1 MRALSRTFLLRF
13 PVLFLALRYLRLGR
27 RDSFVSVVAGF
38 SFVGLMLGTATLIVV
53 MAVMNGFREQL
64 ITRVLGVNGHVG
76 LYYVHG
82 AEDGKTAEAW
92 PQLEKDL
99 QTVPGVS
106 HAFPMIEQQTLCMA
120 RGRTY
125 GGLVRGISA
134 ATFAQRPFL
143 EGALQEG
150 VVEDFTGRTIFLGDE
165 LAKQMGVFVGDTLTL
180 AASQPLAT
188 AFGTFP
194 RFRAFRVGG
203 LFHFGMRSYDQ
214 MMIFMPMDEAASFFG
229 FERAISGFEVFAED
243 PQRVASLMPV
253 LQRVARPHGVRAL
266 DWRQANA
273 TFFSVI
279 EVERNVMF
287 VILTLMVVVAA
298 FNIISCLVM
307 LVKDKSRD
315 IAILRAMGASRVFV
329 ARLFLWVGLAVGLLG
344 TGLGVVLG
352 LTVAWNVEPI
362 RRFFESLTGAP
373 LFPAEFYFLSQL
385 PSTVWAG
392 DVLAIVGVSVVLS
405 LLAALYP
412 ARRAARLCLHQALRF
427 E

>member
-1 MRALSRTFLLRF
+1 MKARLRAYLMRF
-13 PVLFLALRYLRLGR
+13 PVLFLTLRYLRVGR

-76 LYYVHG
+76 LYYAHG
-82 AEDGKTAEAW
+82 AENTQTAEAW
-92 PQLEKDL
+92 PQLAEAL
-99 QTVPGVS
+99 QAVPGVQ

-125 GGLVRGISA
+125 GGLVRGISTE
-134 ATFAQRPFL
+134 TFAQRPFL

-150 VVEDFTGRTIFLGDE
+150 SMDDFSGRVIFLGDE

-180 AASQPLAT
+180 GAPQPLAT

-194 RFRAFRVGG
+194 RFRTFRVGG
-203 LFHFGMRSYDQ
+203 LFHFGMRSYDK

-229 FERAISGFEVFAED
+229 FDRAISGFEVFVKD
-243 PQRVASLMPV
+243 PSQVAQLMPA

-315 IAILRAMGASRVFV
+315 IAILRAMGASRAFV
-329 ARLFLWVGLAVGLLG
+329 ARLFVWVGLAVGLCG
-344 TGLGVVLG
+344 TGLGVALG

-362 RRFFESLTGAP
+362 RRFFESLTGTP

-385 PSTVWAG
+385 PATVWAR
-392 DVLAIVGVSVVLS
+392 DVLTIVGISIVLS